1 MPALLST
8 AALGMTPGPI
18 IPPALRFARAC
29 VLPCC
34 LPRLVDHRR
43 SGLRRRLDVRRPR
56 LLLTRLFTPVL
67 HHLF

>member
-1 MPALLST
+1 MPPLLST
-8 AALGMTPGPI
+8 AALGMIPG
-18 IPPALRFARAC
+18 LRFARAC
-29 VLPCC
+29 VLPFC

-43 SGLRRRLDVRRPR
+43 SGLSRRLDVRWLR